1 MKKIFKIAFCFLLSL
16 GLFSCSNSSNNNPND
31 NEGNNNDINIIEAN
45 GNRKIIYEVSYII
58 SGSKV
63 EERMEEIN
71 NFIIEKNGYIEKAN
85 HYTNTDNDF
94 RAYYVYK
101 IPTNDLNDLLKVIDS
116 YEETSNKSI
125 ETTDITS
132 SYSQVEAKITTLEA
146 SLAAYQKLLTDE
158 NLTIQEIIAINDKI
172 DEINSELVNLYN
184 QKDNYDE
191 NTNYSTIKI
200 NYYEKLG
207 EDNAFES
214 YGKYLLKVGET
225 LILFILYSLPFLL
238 ITGIIIFIIFY
249 AKKKRKQLER

>member
-71 NFIIEKNGYIEKAN
+71 NFVIEKNGYIEKAN

-101 IPTNDLNDLLKVIDS
+101 ITTNDLNDLLKVIDS

-172 DEINSELVNLYN
+172 DELVDL
-184 QKDNYDE
+184 KTEIRSKIDCSPDE
-191 NTNYSTIKI
+191 TERLLLTYRYLCFLSWEEIADKMSYSCRNIHYLHTKAL
-200 NYYEKLG
+200 KS
-207 EDNAFES
+207 FES
-214 YGKYLLKVGET
+214 LH
-225 LILFILYSLPFLL
+225 LISYKDVI
-238 ITGIIIFIIFY
+238 
-249 AKKKRKQLER
+249 